1 MKTARL
7 RLEFAPH
14 ARQVSWLGA
23 TMLLISVFALAA
35 GAIQL
40 AKSLAHNARQADTLA
55 ALEARRGV
63 AAASTTRTIPPDP
76 AEVARTRA
84 VRQVAQNLMT
94 PWADLLESLE
104 SAPSQSV
111 ALLSVEPSVSKRSIR
126 LTAEARNPQHML
138 AYWRA
143 LQQDT
148 RLSAVV
154 LVSHQVQTQ
163 SPGAPVR
170 FQIQAGWGVGQ

>member
-1 MKTARL
+1 MKTNRL
-7 RLEFAPH
+7 RLEFAPN

-23 TMLLISVFALAA
+23 TIVVVSFIMLAA
-35 GAIQL
+35 SAVQL
-40 AKSLAHNARQADTLA
+40 VQILTGNARQADTLA

-63 AAASTTRTIPPDP
+63 SATSTTRAIPSDP
-76 AEVARTRA
+76 GEVARTRA

-126 LTAEARNPQHML
+126 LTAEARNPRDML
-138 AYWRA
+138 AYVGA
-143 LQQDT
+143 LQQDA

-154 LVSHQVQTQ
+154 LVSHQVQHQ
-163 SPGAPVR
+163 SPASPVQ
-170 FQIQAGWGVGQ
+170 FQIQAGWGAGQ